1 MSDLAAAVRL
11 IGADDVAE
19 RARDQGPVRGFW
31 ELLAQ
36 PLGEP
41 RSREAELARMRS
53 AQDALGL
60 PDHLAC
66 ALWQRWREDPHEV
79 PPEGFLDS
87 LPFHDVCYGL
97 LLPLAGLA
105 PARSLRLFG
114 LRGPGRLDGAGR
126 RALVSGFLA
135 QPDTGLSLVDKVCLV
150 RGDPFAGGRLG
161 TSLNVLLDALATVS
175 MTSPGAL
182 RNTLGRVGDLRELF
196 VSHAELH
203 RSDPPLTTREVLVAL
218 RGLKGLPTRLKRD
231 ALASLL
237 GRAGRLERFFLVGF
251 LRQGSRVG
259 QTLGDDALIDALAEV
274 TGAERARLDVA
285 RSLVDMFELA
295 HLLEEEGHAGLAA
308 LALKPLAPVGPML
321 AGPEVPSDQRFPVLF
336 ETKYD
341 GIRLMVHKATNEHGG
356 VRCAAF
362 TRRRLDWT
370 QQIPGLQALAW
381 ALPCRDA
388 IVDGELHAHVFT
400 ELGPRPA
407 SVYDLLKTLRGE
419 GPPLRYRFAAFDLL
433 YLDGRDLTGEPLVK
447 RRAAL
452 SALLAPI
459 AALPLPLPVALS
471 DGDLVQD
478 AASMR
483 RLYELFR
490 SQGHEGGIAKDPH
503 SPYELGRRSD
513 RWTKLKPAL
522 TLDLAVV
529 GALYTTSADG
539 PGASF
544 GTYLIAALGDG
555 PALVEVGRV
564 QGLGARDS
572 AQLMQAI
579 LDEGLLSGRTLER
592 QTSTGLKAGVE
603 LRPGIVATVRFEGV
617 VRDEGGLLSL
627 RDPKIVRIRTG
638 EKDLSEIDRVRT
650 LDDLH
655 LKQRLG

>member
-1 MSDLAAAVRL
+1 MTNLAESLRV
-11 IGADDVAE
+11 IGEDTLVE
-19 RARDQGPVRGFW
+19 RARGLGLVRGFW
-31 ELLAQ
+31 ELLEQ

-41 RSREAELARMRS
+41 RDRHAELRRMRD
-53 AQDALGL
+53 AQEVLGL

-66 ALWQRWREDPHEV
+66 ALWMLWREAPGEP

-105 PARSLRLFG
+105 PARSQRLFG
-114 LRGPGRLDGAGR
+114 LRGRGRLDGAAR
-126 RALVSGFLA
+126 RGLVSAFLA
-135 QPDTGLSLVDKVCLV
+135 QPQTGLSLVDKVCLV

-161 TSLNVLLDALATVS
+161 TSLNVLLDALATVT

-182 RNTLGRVGDLRELF
+182 RNSLGRVGDLRELF
-196 VSHAELH
+196 VSHAEVH
-203 RSDPPLTTREVLVAL
+203 RSDPPLTTREVLVSL

-237 GRAGRLERFFLVGF
+237 ARAGRLERFFLVGF

-274 TGAERARLDVA
+274 SGAERARLDVA
-285 RSLVDMFELA
+285 RSLVDMFELTR
-295 HLLEEEGHAGLAA
+295 LLEEEGHAGLAA
-308 LALKPLAPVGPML
+308 LALRPLAPVGPML
-321 AGPEVPSDQRFPVLF
+321 AGPEVPPDVPFPVLF

-341 GIRLMVHKATNEHGG
+341 GIRLMIHKATNERGR

-370 QQIPGLQALAW
+370 QQIPGIEGLAW
-381 ALPCRDA
+381 ALPCREV
-388 IVDGELHAHVFT
+388 ILDGELHASVFT
-400 ELGPRPA
+400 EVGPRPA
-407 SVYDLLKTLRGE
+407 SVYDLLKSLRGE
-419 GPPLRYRFAAFDLL
+419 GQPLRYRFTAFDLL
-433 YLDGRDLTGEPLVK
+433 YLDGRDFTGEPLLQ

-452 SALLAPI
+452 
-459 AALPLPLPVALS
+459 AALIAPLTGMPLPLPVALS
-471 DGDLVQD
+471 DGELVKD
-478 AASMR
+478 RASMR

-490 SQGHEGGIAKDPH
+490 SQGHEGGIAKDPQ
-503 SPYELGRRSD
+503 SLYELGRRSD

-522 TLDLAVV
+522 TLDLAVT

-544 GTYLIAALGDG
+544 GTYLIAALGEG
-555 PALVEVGRV
+555 PGLVEVGRV

-572 AQLMQAI
+572 AQLIQAI
-579 LDEGLLSGRTLER
+579 LDEGLLTGRTLER

-603 LRPGIVATVRFEGV
+603 LRPGIVATVRFEGI
-617 VRDEGGLLSL
+617 VRDESGVLSL
-627 RDPKIVRIRTG
+627 RDPKIVKIRTG

-650 LDDLH
+650 LGDLH
-655 LKQRLG
+655 LKQRLR